1 MFEAKLSGGIV
12 EMLSEFPPE
21 IAYACAKTGLL
32 LSNEQLECYSPE
44 AIAEWRA
51 RLTSTSGWRSR
62 ARRENSERGAWSPG
76 GNHTRQREGRTDE
89 ADVYPSPICFCVLG

>member
-32 LSNEQLECYSPE
+32 LSDEQLECYSPE

-51 RLTSTSGWRSR
+51 AIDEYFRLEEQGQ
-62 ARRENSERGAWSPG
+62 RENSERGAWSPE
-76 GNHTRQREGRTDE
+76 GNYTRQREGRTDE
-89 ADVYPSPICFCVLG
+89 ADVYPSPICFCVLE

>member
-32 LSNEQLECYSPE
+32 LSDEQLECYSPE

-51 RLTSTSGWRSR
+51 AIDEYFRLEEQGQK
-62 ARRENSERGAWSPG
+62 RE
-76 GNHTRQREGRTDE
+76 Q
-89 ADVYPSPICFCVLG
+89 